1 MNVTMNA
8 VPISTLLPIL
18 PEIVLSLGAMAL
30 LLLGAYRERSTQLIN
45 LASIMLLVAAAFIV
59 ALMPDGKAFGGSV
72 VVDEFARFLK
82 ILVYIGSATAI
93 VLSRVRG

>member
-18 PEIVLSLGAMAL
+18 PEIALSLGAMAL

-59 ALMPDGKAFGGSV
+59 ALMPDGDRKST
-72 VVDEFARFLK
+72 RLN
-82 ILVYIGSATAI
+82 S
-93 VLSRVRG
+93 SH